1 MSGFCELS
9 LSYQFIKL
17 RSKWGNHSFS
27 SSKNSINLAVAAM
40 AIRRHYCARHQ
51 WFLVAHALSICIG
64 NNFRIKRPQAMYKF
78 QNIGQLTTQIDEL
91 KKEVSALK
99 RERKVLFFIAL
110 CGVSY
115 AVLQFAP
122 VAAIVLFV
130 VSFSLCFLEDIVKGE

>member
-1 MSGFCELS
+1 
-9 LSYQFIKL
+9 
-17 RSKWGNHSFS
+17 
-27 SSKNSINLAVAAM
+27 
-40 AIRRHYCARHQ
+40 
-51 WFLVAHALSICIG
+51 
-64 NNFRIKRPQAMYKF
+64 MYKL
-78 QNIGQLTTQIDEL
+78 QNTGQLNTQIDEL

-99 RERKVLFFIAL
+99 RERERRYFLIVL

>member
-1 MSGFCELS
+1 MH
-9 LSYQFIKL
+9 KL
-17 RSKWGNHSFS
+17 
-27 SSKNSINLAVAAM
+27 
-40 AIRRHYCARHQ
+40 
-51 WFLVAHALSICIG
+51 
-64 NNFRIKRPQAMYKF
+64 
-78 QNIGQLTTQIDEL
+78 QNTSQLTTQIDEL

-99 RERKVLFFIAL
+99 RERKALFFIAL